1 MDSFSMYEAQY
12 FWVWGLYWRCS
23 QRRRA
28 GGLPHFLLQCELL
41 QTGWKKSLSVWLANP
56 AVRYSQ
62 SDVLKKHLYFIS
74 CCKLLSATQ
83 LFSCKHIPEI
93 GKTQAVD
100 YQLKHSEF
108 LMKSLPACPL
118 WVSACSITS
127 AWCYREQRLLL
138 AAACAVTAGS
148 AACAQPPS
156 AVPEIY
162 AVLIVPG
169 HSQMLSGFLFCK
181 CARKENICLQVK
193 SLRNLL

>member
-1 MDSFSMYEAQY
+1 MKHSISESGGFIEDVHKGREQEAPLISSFNVSCFKQDGKDL
-12 FWVWGLYWRCS
+12 WVSDW
-23 QRRRA
+23 
-28 GGLPHFLLQCELL
+28 
-41 QTGWKKSLSVWLANP
+41 QTL
-56 AVRYSQ
+56 Q

-127 AWCYREQRLLL
+127 AWCYREQRSLL

-156 AVPEIY
+156 AVPQIY

-169 HSQMLSGFLFCK
+169 HSQMLSGSLFCK